1 MTEERA
7 ATRRARCAA
16 WRVCSLTPS
25 PSRCETF
32 PPDLPDDV
40 DLMIEA
46 KDKEQAVLHL
56 HRIYQLQPIVW
67 SA

>member
-1 MTEERA
+1 MQKRA
-7 ATRRARCAA
+7 HADRCQA
-16 WRVCSLTPS
+16 L
-25 PSRCETF
+25 

-56 HRIYQLQPIVW
+56 YRIYGLQPVVHGAYAYV
-67 SA
+67 SCCLRC